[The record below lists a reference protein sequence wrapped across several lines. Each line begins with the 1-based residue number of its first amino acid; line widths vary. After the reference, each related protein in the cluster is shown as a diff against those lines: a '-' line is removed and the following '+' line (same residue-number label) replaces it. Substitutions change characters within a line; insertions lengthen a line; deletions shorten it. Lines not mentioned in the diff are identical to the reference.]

1 MPNAQSIRLKMDET
15 ENLTVRAN
23 ALQEL
28 LASQQTL
35 LLATGSISGAPD
47 LSYAPFVRDQAG
59 CLYIFVSELAAHT
72 ANLLANSKASVMFI
86 RPESESDNLFARE
99 RAVFNCKA
107 REISHHEEIHA
118 SQLTALQD
126 KFGEV
131 VSLLRSLS
139 DFHLFALCPE
149 SGRYVAGFAQ
159 AYTVDVK
166 DGQCPRLAISKAEW
180 S

>member
-1 MPNAQSIRLKMDET
+1 MNDT
-15 ENLTVRAN
+15 ENLTERAN

-35 LLATGSISGAPD
+35 LLSTASVRDVPD

-59 CLYIFVSELAAHT
+59 CFYIFVSELAAHT
-72 ANLLANSKASVMFI
+72 ANLLANPQASVMFI
-86 RPESESDNLFARE
+86 RTESESRNLFARE

-107 REISHHEEIHA
+107 REIGRNEQIYST
-118 SQLTALQD
+118 QLKALQD
-126 KFGEV
+126 KFGEL

-139 DFHLFALCPE
+139 DFHVFTLSPK
-149 SGRYVAGFAQ
+149 VAGMLLGLARLTRLMSKM
-159 AYTVDVK
+159 A
-166 DGQCPRLAISKAEW
+166 QCPRLAINKAER